1 MRLLLAVFL
10 WVKLKYIKCD
20 LRVLKISTFK
30 MIVANTTDPINP
42 FYTDLVEAIDLVYNK
57 CGFKCSDP
65 IAEVESTGYG
75 AYTFLINGNTVK
87 YRVANITPTKTGQFV
102 TLWKRAVNG
111 PIQPF
116 DISDNIKFYIIST
129 KNDHHA
135 GQFIFPESV
144 LYGKGILS
152 GNNKEG
158 KRATRVYPPW
168 DIATSR
174 QALQTQ
180 QWQSDYFLM
189 VPKHGMP
196 DLVRAK
202 MLLAK

>member
-1 MRLLLAVFL
+1 
-10 WVKLKYIKCD
+10 
-20 LRVLKISTFK
+20 

-42 FYTDLVEAIDLVYNK
+42 FYKELADAIDLVYNK

-75 AYTFLINGNTVK
+75 AYTFSINGNTVK

-102 TLWKRAVNG
+102 TLWKRIMNG

-116 DISDNIKFYIIST
+116 NISDDIKFYIIST
-129 KNDHHA
+129 RNDQFA
-135 GQFIFPESV
+135 GQFIFPPHV
-144 LYGKGILS
+144 LYQQGILS

-168 DIATSR
+168 DIVTSK
-174 QALQTQ
+174 QAQKTQ
-180 QWQSDYFLM
+180 QWQSEYFLIIR
-189 VPKHGMP
+189 KDGST
-196 DLVRAK
+196 DLERAK
-202 MLLAK
+202 MLLGK